1 MNVWERE
8 VDAWFVLLQYDAKV
22 FVCRVKINDLLSQQ
36 VAESI
41 KANDKRA
48 VYRHIVKS
56 DVNVNA
62 ISREP
67 GRSSYLHPTEKAE
80 TLFE

>member
-1 MNVWERE
+1 M
-8 VDAWFVLLQYDAKV
+8 LLQYDAKV
-22 FVCRVKINDLLSQQ
+22 FVCRVKNNVLLSQQ

-41 KANDKRA
+41 NANDKRA

-62 ISREP
+62 ISREAGTFNP
-67 GRSSYLHPTEKAE
+67 RKKMLQLKKQKALLE
-80 TLFE
+80 